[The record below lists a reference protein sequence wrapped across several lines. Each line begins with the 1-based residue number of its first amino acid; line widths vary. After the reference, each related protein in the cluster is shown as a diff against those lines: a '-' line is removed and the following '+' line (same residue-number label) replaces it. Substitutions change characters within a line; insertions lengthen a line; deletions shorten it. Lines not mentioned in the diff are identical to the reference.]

1 MEKDLLDKLENVK
14 NSIFKAEYP
23 ERYKHLQKVR
33 KRLHLKYGWKKPN
46 D

>member
-1 MEKDLLDKLENVK
+1 MEKDLFEKYYKLK
-14 NSIFKAEYP
+14 QLLFKSEYP

-33 KRLHLKYGWKKPN
+33 KRLHLKYGWKKAN